1 MSNPHLGL
9 APNLF
14 AQAFPF
20 HLVFDRNFQIQQAG
34 DVLKRIHPEPLITTS
49 LEEHFKILR
58 PRVQLNFDAIHK
70 RSGSL
75 FVLESLKNGMQLK
88 GQMMHDSSQEVI
100 FFLCSLGVTDVADL
114 APLGVKLKDFAIH
127 DPVADFLFLL
137 QAKSAALGDAQNLT
151 EELRQKQDQLQSTLE
166 FQAQLTQ
173 TAEAQARELALTLA
187 DLRKTQTLLVQT
199 EKMSSLGQMVAG
211 IAHEI
216 NNPVNFI
223 HGNLSHA
230 EDYVQDLLGLVRL
243 YQQEYPKPSETI
255 LEELEEIE
263 WEFLE
268 EDLIKLLKSMRVGTE
283 RIRGIVNSLRTFSRL
298 DEAEFKKINLQESL
312 ESTLMILRH
321 RLKPKNCPEIV
332 VIQEYDR
339 LPKIECYSGPLNQV
353 FMNILS
359 NAIDSLESRFAND
372 AVEES
377 LVNRNLSLVP
387 DRKLAI
393 SPEIRIRT
401 EVLSNDWVRIRIID
415 NGCGM
420 TEEVKSKLFDPFFTT
435 KPVGKGTGLGLS
447 ISYQIITERHGG
459 KLYCHSLLGEGTE
472 FTIEIP
478 IAKQILQAA

>member
-1 MSNPHLGL
+1 MSDPHLGL
-9 APNLF
+9 APDLF

-20 HLVFDRNFQIQQAG
+20 HVVFDRHFKIQQAG
-34 DVLKRIHPEPLITTS
+34 NVLKRIHPKPLITTS
-49 LEEHFKILR
+49 MEEHFKILR
-58 PRVQLNFDAIHK
+58 PRVHLNFDAIQK
-70 RSGSL
+70 RCESL
-75 FVLESLKNGMQLK
+75 FVLESLHNGMQLK
-88 GQMMHDSSQEVI
+88 GQMMYDSSQEVL
-100 FFLCSLGVTDVADL
+100 FFLCSLGVTDIADL

-127 DPVADFLFLL
+127 DPVTDFLFLL

-151 EELRQKQDQLQSTLE
+151 EELRQKQAQLQSTLE

-173 TAEAQARELALTLA
+173 TAEAQAKALATTLNEL
-187 DLRKTQTLLVQT
+187 KQTQTLLIQT

-223 HGNLSHA
+223 HGNVSHA
-230 EDYVQDLLGLVRL
+230 EAYVQDLLGLVRL
-243 YQQEYPKPSETI
+243 YQQEYPNPSETI

-298 DEAEFKKINLQESL
+298 DESELKKVDLRESI

-321 RLKPKNCPEIV
+321 RLKLKNCPEIV

-359 NAIDSLESRFAND
+359 NAID

-377 LVNRNLSLVP
+377 FVKGHLSLVQ
-387 DRKLAI
+387 DSKLVI
-393 SPEIRIRT
+393 YPEIRICT
-401 EVLSNDWVRIRIID
+401 EVLSNDWVRIRIAD

-420 TEEVKSKLFDPFFTT
+420 SEEVRSKLFDPFFTT

-459 KLYCHSLLGEGTE
+459 KLYCCSTPGEGTE
-472 FTIEIP
+472 FIIEIP
-478 IAKQILQAA
+478 IAKQLLQAA

>member
-1 MSNPHLGL
+1 MSDPHLGL

-88 GQMMHDSSQEVI
+88 GQMMYDSSQEVI

-173 TAEAQARELALTLA
+173 TAEAQAKALATTLNEL
-187 DLRKTQTLLVQT
+187 KQTQTLLIQT

-230 EDYVQDLLGLVRL
+230 ESYVQDLLGLVRL
-243 YQQEYPKPSETI
+243 YQQEYPNPSETI

-298 DEAEFKKINLQESL
+298 DESELKKVDLQEGI

-321 RLKPKNCPEIV
+321 RLKPKNFPEIV
-332 VIQEYDR
+332 VIQDYDR
-339 LPKIECYSGPLNQV
+339 LPKIECYSGSLNQV

-377 LVNRNLSLVP
+377 LVNRNLSLVQNL
-387 DRKLAI
+387 KLAI
-393 SPEIRIRT
+393 SPEIRICT
-401 EVLSNDWVRIRIID
+401 EVLSNDWVRIRIAD

-459 KLYCHSLLGEGTE
+459 KLYCHSLPGEGTE